1 MTGAI
6 KKIISVFVC
15 FLIIFPF
22 VLNTSAAVQISD
34 YVIPISGDF
43 EAACPN
49 AILYCD
55 DRGQYLYSK
64 GASEILH
71 ISAFA
76 KLMVGAVAL
85 ELYADRLD
93 EKVMMTSEL
102 LEGASGLMI
111 YLEKGETLTIEQL
124 LHATLMGGAN
134 DAATVLARLYTGNI
148 NDFIALMNQKAKEAG
163 AVNTVYKNVTGL
175 YADGMTT
182 TLYDQ
187 IKIAKYAYSIKGL
200 TDITQKDKY
209 IIPKTEKFTVRTV
222 LSRNHLVSTYRD
234 TRYKT
239 EGVNGLCY
247 GTTGESG
254 DVLLVSAVRDGMT
267 YFMAFYG
274 GGISEED
281 NDIEVYKDAVD
292 LLDHAENGFG
302 FVKVLSAKKLISE
315 IAVKYNT
322 TVDTVALVPVDDVTL
337 YLPLDLNV
345 EKDLEYS
352 VVVYNEVLEAPVAEG
367 QAEGQVIVR
376 YDGQEICR
384 ADLVTK
390 NPVSR
395 NKILYVLDRIEE
407 FTSSRRFILTLI
419 IFVLLLIVYVLVS
432 AVVRH
437 RMKKKR
443 RKLR

>member
-1 MTGAI
+1 MRRLI
-6 KKIISVFVC
+6 KKTALISVC
-15 FLIIFPF
+15 LLIILSFA
-22 VLNTSAAVQISD
+22 LNVGAKVQVSD
-34 YVIPISGDF
+34 YVIPISGEL
-43 EAACPN
+43 EAECPN
-49 AILYCD
+49 AVLYCD
-55 DRGQYLYSK
+55 DREQYLYSK
-64 GASEILH
+64 GASEMLH

-93 EKVMMTSEL
+93 EKVLITNEL
-102 LEGASGLMI
+102 LEGSSGLVI

-254 DVLLVSAVRDGMT
+254 DVLLVSAVRGGMT

-274 GGISEED
+274 GGISETD

-292 LLDHAENGFG
+292 LLNYAENGFG
-302 FVKVLSAKKLISE
+302 FVKVLSSKKLISE

-322 TVDTVALVPVDDVTL
+322 TVDTVALVPEDDVTL
-337 YLPLDLNV
+337 YLPLDLDT
-345 EKDLEYS
+345 EKDLEYN
-352 VVVYNEVLEAPVAEG
+352 VIVYNESLDAPVSEG
-367 QAEGQVIVR
+367 QAEGQVVVK

-384 ADLVTK
+384 ADLITK

-407 FTSSRRFILTLI
+407 FTSSRRFIITLI
-419 IFVLLLIVYVLVS
+419 IFVLLLIVYVLIS
-432 AVVRH
+432 AIVHH
-437 RMKKKR
+437 RMKKRR

>member
-1 MTGAI
+1 MRSLFRKT
-6 KKIISVFVC
+6 ISVLLCLLTVFSLAV
-15 FLIIFPF
+15 
-22 VLNTSAAVQISD
+22 NTLADVEISE

-43 EAACPN
+43 DTGCPN
-49 AILYCD
+49 AVLYCD
-55 DRGQYLYSK
+55 DREQYLYSK
-64 GASEILH
+64 GASEVIH
-71 ISAFA
+71 ASAFT

-85 ELYADRLD
+85 ELYADRLQ
-93 EKVMMTSEL
+93 ERVTMTSEL
-102 LEGASGLMI
+102 LEGVSGLMI

-148 NDFIALMNQKAKEAG
+148 NDFISLMNEKAKQAG
-163 AVNTVYKNVTGL
+163 ALNTVYKNVTGL
-175 YADGMTT
+175 YADGMKT

-187 IKIAKYAYSIKGL
+187 IKIAKYAVGVEGL
-200 TDITQKDKY
+200 TDITSKDKY
-209 IIPKTEKFTVRTV
+209 IIPKTEKFTIRTV

-254 DVLLVSAVRDGMT
+254 DVLLVSAVRGGMT

-274 GGISEED
+274 GGISD
-281 NDIEVYKDAVD
+281 DGNDTEVFKDAVS
-292 LLDHAENGFG
+292 LLLYAENGFG
-302 FVKVLSAKKLISE
+302 FVKVLSEKKLISE
-315 IAVKYNT
+315 IAVKYNS
-322 TVDTVALVPVDDVTL
+322 TVDTVGLVAEEDVTL
-337 YLPLDLNV
+337 YLPLDLDA
-345 EKDLEYS
+345 EKDLEYD
-352 VVVYNEVLEAPVAEG
+352 VIVYKEALSAPVEEG
-367 QAEGQVIVR
+367 QAEGRVIVR

-395 NKILYVLDRIEE
+395 NKILYVLDCIEE
-407 FTSSRRFILTLI
+407 FTSSRRFIITVV
-419 IFVLLLIVYVLVS
+419 IFVLLLIIYVLIS
-432 AVVRH
+432 SVVRH
-437 RMKKKR
+437 RLNKRR

>member
-1 MTGAI
+1 MSRLI
-6 KKIISVFVC
+6 KKTALISVCV
-15 FLIIFPF
+15 LIILSFA
-22 VLNTSAAVQISD
+22 LNVGAAVQVSS
-34 YVIPISGDF
+34 YVIPISGEF
-43 EAACPN
+43 ESECPN
-49 AILYCD
+49 AVLYCD
-55 DRGQYLYSK
+55 DREQFLYSK

-71 ISAFA
+71 VSAFA

-93 EKVMMTSEL
+93 EKVLITTEL
-102 LEGASGLMI
+102 LEGSSGLVI

-148 NDFIALMNQKAKEAG
+148 NDFIALMNEKAKEAG

-187 IKIAKYAYSIKGL
+187 IKIIKYAYGVKGL

-254 DVLLVSAVRDGMT
+254 DVLLVSAVRNGMT

-274 GGISEED
+274 GGISETE
-281 NDIEVYKDAVD
+281 NHIEVYNDATS
-292 LLDHAENGFG
+292 LLKYAENGFG
-302 FVKVLSAKKLISE
+302 FVKVLSKKKLISE
-315 IAVKYNT
+315 ITVKYNT
-322 TVDTVALVPVDDVTL
+322 TVDTVALVPEDDVTL
-337 YLPLDLNV
+337 YLPLDIDV
-345 EKDLEYS
+345 EKDLDYS
-352 VVVYNEVLEAPVAEG
+352 VIVYNEVLEAPVSEG
-367 QAEGQVIVR
+367 QAEGQVIVT

-395 NKILYVLDRIEE
+395 NKILYVLDMIEE
-407 FTSSRRFILTLI
+407 FTSSRRFILTVV
-419 IFVLLLIVYVLVS
+419 IFVLLLIVYVLIS
-432 AVVRH
+432 SVVRY
-437 RMKKKR
+437 RMKNKR
-443 RKLR
+443 RRLR